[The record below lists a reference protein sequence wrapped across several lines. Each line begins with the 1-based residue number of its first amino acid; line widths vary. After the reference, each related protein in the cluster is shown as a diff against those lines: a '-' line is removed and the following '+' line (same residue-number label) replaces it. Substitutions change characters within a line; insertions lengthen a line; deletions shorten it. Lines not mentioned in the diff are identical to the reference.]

1 MTKHIDILLTSPPSI
16 DFPQF
21 VEVQSESGEKLD
33 IGEWLQPDETSPFWR
48 FRLNAAEVLMALIAD
63 IDAVAGVRVAGQQI
77 SRTPVSTVNLK
88 VPMTMK
94 SDPQAAR
101 QALKEKLEARKQ
113 AAANKPTAMFDAPAK
128 CPACEKVY
136 NAAVHEL
143 QACVACGE
151 DKCTAI
157 CIPAPG
163 EPCLDCQ
170 ALSAEPEEGGFDPSL
185 VPDESPIKNPKLAAE
200 LAAELASDDGA
211 FSGRLFDGKYHP
223 RVQPHDNA
231 EPPYEQED
239 NDDE

>member
-21 VEVQSESGEKLD
+21 VEVQSESGEKLE
-33 IGEWLQPDETSPFWR
+33 IGEWLQPDGTSPFWR
-48 FRLNAAEVLMALIAD
+48 FRLSAPELLMMLIAD
-63 IDAVAGVRVAGQQI
+63 VEQMPSVA
-77 SRTPVSTVNLK
+77 RTRPPAETLRDRQT
-88 VPMTMK
+88 TMEVEK
-94 SDPQAAR
+94 MRDRDPQAAR

-113 AAANKPTAMFDAPAK
+113 AAANKPTPVFETPEK
-128 CPACEKVY
+128 CPSCEKIF

-185 VPDESPIKNPKLAAE
+185 VPNESPIKNPKLAAE
-200 LAAELASDDGA
+200 LEQELAADDGA

-223 RVQPHDNA
+223 RAMPQSDNA
-231 EPPYEQED
+231 DMPMED
-239 NDDE
+239 DDE